1 MAVVKNHDLR
11 ISGSLKVGNIRNGL
25 ATITPV
31 ANTPTS
37 TTVTGLSLAGTGS
50 VTGLVQP
57 TTSVP
62 GSEVQEGSIS
72 SVSSTGMTLWLYRT
86 NTTPTG
92 MAWFILRKRA

>member
-11 ISGSLKVGNIRNGL
+11 ISGSLKVGNIKSGL

-37 TTVTGLSLAGTGS
+37 TTVTGLSLAGTGE
-50 VTGLVQP
+50 VVGLVQP

-62 GSEVQEGSIS
+62 GSEVIEGT
-72 SVSSTGMTLWLYRT
+72 VSATLSTGLTLWIYRT

-92 MAWFILRKRA
+92 MAWFLLRKRT

>member
-11 ISGSLKVGNIRNGL
+11 ITGRLKVGNIKNGL
-25 ATITPV
+25 TTVTPV

-37 TTVTGLSLAGTGS
+37 VAVSGLSLTGAGTI
-50 VTGLVQP
+50 VGLVTA

-62 GSEVQEGSIS
+62 GTEVLEA
-72 SVSSTGMTLWLYRT
+72 SVSGITASGMNVWVYRT

-92 MAWFILRKRA
+92 MAWFMLRKRV

>member
-11 ISGSLKVGNIRNGL
+11 ITGRIKVGNIRNGL
-25 ATITPV
+25 ATVVPV

-37 TTVTGLSLAGTGS
+37 VTVTGLSLTGS
-50 VTGLVQP
+50 GTIVGLVTG

-62 GSEVQEGSIS
+62 GSEVSETTVSGATS
-72 SVSSTGMTLWLYRT
+72 SGMNLWIYRS

-92 MAWFILRKRA
+92 MAWFMFRKRV

>member
-1 MAVVKNHDLR
+1 MVTIKNHDYR
-11 ISGSLKVGNIRNGL
+11 ISGSLKVGNIKNGL

-37 TTVTGLSLAGTGS
+37 TTVTGLSLAGTGTI
-50 VTGLVQP
+50 VGLVQP

-62 GSEVQEGSIS
+62 GSEVIEG
-72 SVSSTGMTLWLYRT
+72 SVSSITSSGMTLWIYRT

-92 MAWFILRKRA
+92 MAWFMFRKRT